1 MDYRQARAYIDEINS
16 YGSVLGLDN
25 VKELLERLGN
35 PQEDLSVI
43 HVAGTNGKGSVVS
56 YLSTIYKE
64 AGYKVC
70 RYVSPTICKYRERIQ
85 VNNRYIE
92 KEDFAEGITLI
103 KNLADDMVK
112 EKLPHPTAFEVETA
126 LCLWYA
132 KKTGCDLMVLEC
144 GLGGREDATNA
155 IEKKVATV
163 FASISRDHMGILGE
177 TLEEIATEK
186 AGIMRKG
193 VPVISMRQ
201 DIKAAQILCRQ
212 AEKLQAEFILADGE
226 LAKVSESDLD
236 HQIFSCGSHKD
247 LEIRLA
253 GRHQIDNAVLAV
265 TVTDMLQDKFP
276 VSEQALRQGL
286 AATKWVGRCTTIARD
301 PRIII
306 DGAHNE
312 DAAIK
317 LAATVQQQLS
327 GKRLIFMMGVFKDKE
342 YDKIAARMA
351 PLADQIITFTIPEN
365 ERALPG
371 MELAYTIQKYN
382 PRVTSA
388 DSLKEA
394 LEMALLLAGKEDV
407 ILAFGSLSFHGRL
420 MELLEE
426 RNRKGIGKV

>member
-1 MDYRQARAYIDEINS
+1 MDYRQARAYIEEINS
-16 YGSVLGLDN
+16 YGSVLGLAN
-25 VKELLERLGN
+25 IKELLQRMGN
-35 PQEDLSVI
+35 PEKDVPVI

-56 YLSTIYKE
+56 YLSTVYKA

-92 KEDFAEGITLI
+92 KEEFAEGITLI
-103 KNLADDMVK
+103 KNHADNMVK
-112 EKLPHPTAFEVETA
+112 EKLLHPTAFEVETA

-132 KKTGCDLMVLEC
+132 KKTGCDLLVLEC

-155 IEKKVATV
+155 IEKKIATV

-186 AGIMRKG
+186 AGIMRTG

-201 DIKAAQILCRQ
+201 PPLADEVLHRQ
-212 AEKLQAEFILADGE
+212 AEKMQAEFVLADGKKAQV
-226 LAKVSESDLD
+226 LKSDLD
-236 HQIFSCGSHKD
+236 HQIFSYGEHKE
-247 LEIRLA
+247 LEITLA

-265 TVTDMLQDKFP
+265 AVIDTLQDRFP
-276 VSEQALRQGL
+276 VSEQALHQGL
-286 AATKWVGRCTTIARD
+286 AATKWVGRCTTIARN

-317 LAATVQQQLS
+317 LASTIQQQLS

-342 YDKIAARMA
+342 YDKIAARTA

-365 ERALPG
+365 DRALPG
-371 MELAYTIQKYN
+371 MELAYAIQKYN
-382 PRVTSA
+382 PKVTSA

-426 RNRKGIGKV
+426 RNKKGIGKV